1 MSKLK
6 VLCSE
11 DSKEVVA
18 MKLSE
23 IPENGKFTIADR
35 YTIGGGKHFK
45 HGGCQLT
52 LLPNQTYT
60 VEQALPDFF
69 VAKGVCHAEQR
80 SKTFGNVDE
89 LRDVSFTIDND
100 VPVIPML
107 RVVRTA
113 IALNN

>member
-1 MSKLK
+1 MKKLLP
-6 VLCSE
+6 VFAIAL
-11 DSKEVVA
+11 
-18 MKLSE
+18 LSE

-35 YTIGGGKHFK
+35 YTIGGGEHFK

-107 RVVRTA
+107 RVVRNRESPKTSVY
-113 IALNN
+113 I